1 MSIDLRTQSELKR
14 ILLNSNGNK
23 KNKPESQELE
33 AEENVQVVAPEA
45 KEITASISDVLAM
58 QNMVMIST
66 SRTTPVPSGSYELP
80 EGRVV
85 VHENEDGNIGFQY
98 KGKGSLSLNELGKL
112 VRKGLT
118 PVQDEPA
125 ANGVNGEIDE
135 SVKQGGTGDCWV
147 LTGVLSLTATAEGK
161 ALIKSSLEI
170 QKNGDVIVNFKGLGY
185 SIRVTAAEIKKHDTD
200 DIKNDAFSNGD
211 NDMLVFELA
220 VEKLFEQHPEL
231 KETYGYNEEGNGDDK
246 YITQGGFGNDLVE
259 WLSGNKAEDLCT
271 MDKLE
276 NPYDKAD
283 VAEWVTVPNSMTRY
297 QGEYPR
303 PSSISLNAMF
313 NDDKTNFSSEYINW
327 YNKIFVPIMQ
337 EYNQSALNGLVD
349 GLSQEEVMAKLQ
361 EAYENQ
367 PCAMTFGLYVFANDT
382 EKTAKDVD
390 GNNFIW
396 KYYSQSVE
404 KGELCGHAFAVVG
417 MTQDTI
423 TFVNPWD
430 STEKITMSWEEFSKL
445 GIGRIA
451 YNKLDKVEDTTEPEP
466 TPDPVEPDPVTPD
479 NPVNPDTDHKT
490 AAQLISQIE
499 SDVERYLHTMVADN
513 QADAVRKEFNKLIT
527 GDENTNFHQYL
538 HTQDLDVTKLE
549 EIATAVTNKINET
562 VPNEPVTPEPV
573 IPDTPADNGVAEL
586 KAQGFTQ
593 ADIDEYFDKTE
604 DGKYELKSGI
614 KFSYYATV
622 RDRIRKNKTEVE
634 ITSIEQLKDFCGA
647 NKRLALLNEGWPE
660 EMLDKY
666 FEKTTDFLT
675 GKQTYAMK
683 SEKSSKL
690 TVRPNYTIT
699 TDDSGNK
706 IIKFTKDNSDVT
718 IKVKT
723 DGSYTESIV
732 GRKVGPLVPTQEKQE
747 LLDKGFTQEQ
757 IDKWFTLEADG
768 TYSLRT
774 NMMLGT
780 GDYSNSFRE
789 FKSVEE
795 LAKYIGADSR
805 VALRNQGMPDEIIDK
820 FFELKRTGADG
831 SFSYKLKAEGN
842 YTVTEQGKNKLI
854 RIQNKEDDTITE
866 ILVKEDGTYTIETSE
881 IINIGESN
889 DAKAVAGSA
898 NELLAQ
904 GFTQSDIDEY
914 FYKKNNQYFLR
925 SDITFRKEVVVGYDG
940 RFEKYGYENFNITTL
955 EELKVYSGA
964 NSRKALKDK
973 GLPDELIDKYYHKE
987 EGRDGRIIY
996 DSDSSFHTSID
1007 EDGNNTVLTVHT
1019 FGYNID
1025 ENGNIIPTPI
1035 EEYTIKPDGTYTV
1048 IEYTS
1053 DQITDTTRTHY
1064 MLTEK
1069 GLSEQDIQ
1077 KFFTE
1082 KDGLY
1087 TLKKGIMY
1095 KGQYINSVE
1104 ALVDVL
1110 NKNK

>member
-33 AEENVQVVAPEA
+33 AEENLQVVAPEA

-147 LTGVLSLTATAEGK
+147 LTGILSLTATAEGK

-231 KETYGYNEEGNGDDK
+231 KETYGYNEEGKGDDK

-259 WLSGNKAEDLCT
+259 WLSSNKAEDLCT

-283 VAEWVTVPNSMTRY
+283 VAEWVAVPSSMTRY

-303 PSSISLNAMF
+303 PSSISLDAMF

-327 YNKIFVPIMQ
+327 YNKTFVPIMQ

-445 GIGRIA
+445 GVGRIA
-451 YNKLDKVEDTTEPEP
+451 YNKLDKVEDTTEPATP
-466 TPDPVEPDPVTPD
+466 TPVEPDE
-479 NPVNPDTDHKT
+479 PVNPDTPT
-490 AAQLISQIE
+490 
-499 SDVERYLHTMVADN
+499 
-513 QADAVRKEFNKLIT
+513 
-527 GDENTNFHQYL
+527 
-538 HTQDLDVTKLE
+538 
-549 EIATAVTNKINET
+549 
-562 VPNEPVTPEPV
+562 
-573 IPDTPADNGVAEL
+573 DNGVAEL
-586 KAQGFTQ
+586 LAQGFTQ
-593 ADIDEYFDKTE
+593 ADIDEYFNQTE

-614 KFSYYATV
+614 KFSYYATI
-622 RDRIRKNKTEVE
+622 RDRLKKNKTEVE
-634 ITSIEQLKDFCGA
+634 ITSIDQLKDFCGA
-647 NKRLALLNEGWPE
+647 NKRLELLNEGWPE

-666 FEKTTDFLT
+666 FEKTTDFVT

-706 IIKFTKDNSDVT
+706 TIEFTKDNSKVT
-718 IKVKT
+718 ITVKP

-732 GRKVGPLVPTQEKQE
+732 GIKKEPSMNTVAKQE
-747 LLDKGFTQEQ
+747 LLDKGFTEKQ
-757 IDKWFTLEADG
+757 INEWFTLEADG
-768 TYSLRT
+768 TYSRKT
-774 NMMLGT
+774 NRMILT
-780 GDYSNSFRE
+780 GDYANSARD
-789 FKSVEE
+789 FKTVEE

-805 VALRNQGMPDEIIDK
+805 VALRNQGMPDDIIDK

-831 SFSYKLKAEGN
+831 SFSYKLKVEGN

-881 IINIGESN
+881 IINIGESD

-904 GFTQSDIDEY
+904 GFTQSDIDKY

-925 SDITFRKEVVVGYDG
+925 SDITFRRKGEN
-940 RFEKYGYENFNITTL
+940 GYENFNITTL
-955 EELKVYSGA
+955 EELKEYSGA
-964 NSRKALKDK
+964 NSRKALQDK
-973 GLPDELIDKYYHKE
+973 GLPDELIDKYYRKE
-987 EGRDGRIIY
+987 EGRDGKIAY
-996 DSDSSFHTSID
+996 HTDKPTSLGK
-1007 EDGNNTVLTVHT
+1007 DGNNTVLTLHNYQY
-1019 FGYNID
+1019 GID
-1025 ENGNIIPTPI
+1025 QDGNSIEFPTK
-1035 EEYTIKPDGTYTV
+1035 EYTIKPDGTYTV

-1069 GLSEQDIQ
+1069 GLSESDIQ

-1104 ALVDVL
+1104 ALVDAL
-1110 NKNK
+1110 NKN

>member
-14 ILLNSNGNK
+14 ILLNSNGNG
-23 KNKPESQELE
+23 KNKPEPQELG
-33 AEENVQVVAPEA
+33 EEEKVQVQAPEA
-45 KEITASISDVLAM
+45 KEVTASIQDVLAM

-66 SRTTPVPSGSYELP
+66 SHTTPVPNGSYELP

-85 VHENEDGNIGFQY
+85 VHDNGDGNIGFQY
-98 KGKGSLSLNELGKL
+98 HGYGDMSLRELRNL
-112 VRKGLT
+112 IQRGLT

-125 ANGVNGEIDE
+125 TNGVNGEIDE
-135 SVKQGGTGDCWV
+135 SVGQGNTGDCWII
-147 LTGVLSLTATAEGK
+147 TGILSLTATAEGK

-185 SIRVTAAEIKKHDTD
+185 SIKVTAAEIKKHDTD
-200 DIKNDAFSNGD
+200 DNKNDAFSNGD

-220 VEKLFEQHPEL
+220 VEKLFEQHPDL
-231 KETYGYNEEGNGDDK
+231 KETYDYEEGGKGDDK
-246 YITQGGFGNDLVE
+246 YITQGGLAEDLVE
-259 WLSGNKAEDLCT
+259 WLSGNKANNLCST
-271 MDKLE
+271 DQL
-276 NPYDKAD
+276 NDPYKEAG
-283 VAEWVTVPNSMTRY
+283 VEEWITVPSSVSKY
-297 QGEYPR
+297 AGQKYPR
-303 PSSISLNAMF
+303 PSSISFDAMF
-313 NDDKTNFSSEYINW
+313 NDDKTNFSNEYIDWLQNTF
-327 YNKIFVPIMQ
+327 NPIVKK
-337 EYNQSALNGLVD
+337 YNQEAPKALVK

-382 EKTAKDVD
+382 HKVANDINGVPFNWE
-390 GNNFIW
+390 
-396 KYYSQSVE
+396 YYNDNVE

-430 STEKITMSWEEFSKL
+430 STVKYTMSWEEFSKL

-451 YNKLDKVEDTTEPEP
+451 YNKLDKVEDTTAPATPP
-466 TPDPVEPDPVTPD
+466 TPTVDS
-479 NPVNPDTDHKT
+479 DTERKT
-490 AAQLISQIE
+490 KLISQIE
-499 SDVERYLHTMVADN
+499 SDIERYLHTMVDDN

-527 GDENTNFHQYL
+527 GDENTNFHEYL
-538 HTQDLDVTKLE
+538 HSQDLDVTKLE
-549 EIATAVTNKINET
+549 EIATAVANRINET
-562 VPNEPVTPEPV
+562 VVDPFDPNPEPV
-573 IPDTPADNGVAEL
+573 NPDTPTDNGVAEL

-614 KFSYYATV
+614 KFSYYATI
-622 RDRIRKNKTEVE
+622 RDRLKKNKTEVE
-634 ITSIEQLKDFCGA
+634 ITSIDQLKDFCGA

-683 SEKSSKL
+683 SEKNSKL
-690 TVRPNYTIT
+690 PVRPNYIIT

-718 IKVKT
+718 ITVKP
-723 DGSYTESIV
+723 DGSYTESVEEI
-732 GRKVGPLVPTQEKQE
+732 KINEPLNPTQAKQE
-747 LLDKGFTQEQ
+747 LLDKGFTEKQ
-757 IDKWFTLEADG
+757 ISEWFTLEADG
-768 TYSLRT
+768 TYSRNT
-774 NMMLGT
+774 NMMIST
-780 GDYSNSFRE
+780 GDYANTAIE

-795 LAKYIGADSR
+795 LAAYIGADSR
-805 VALRNQGMPDEIIDK
+805 VALRNQGMPDEIIDQ

-831 SFSYKLKAEGN
+831 SFSYELKVEGN
-842 YTVTEQGKNKLI
+842 YTVTDQGENKLI

-866 ILVKEDGTYTIETSE
+866 ILVKKDGTYTIETNE
-881 IINIGESN
+881 IINIGESD

-904 GFTQSDIDEY
+904 GFTQSDIDKY

-925 SDITFRKEVVVGYDG
+925 SDITFRKRGEN
-940 RFEKYGYENFNITTL
+940 GYENFNITTL
-955 EELKVYSGA
+955 EELKEYSGA
-964 NSRKALKDK
+964 NSRKALRDQ
-973 GLPDELIDKYYHKE
+973 GLPDELIDKYYDKE
-987 EGRDGRIIY
+987 IRDGKIVYTSY
-996 DSDSSFHTSID
+996 DTSVGK
-1007 EDGNNTVLTVHT
+1007 DGNNTVLTWHSIWYST
-1019 FGYNID
+1019 DG
-1025 ENGNIIPTPI
+1025 NGAPCR
-1035 EEYTIKPDGTYTV
+1035 EYTIKPDGTYTV

-1053 DQITDTTRTHY
+1053 NQITDTTRTHY
-1064 MLTEK
+1064 MLTKK
-1069 GLSEQDIQ
+1069 GLSESDIQ

-1104 ALVDVL
+1104 ALVDAL
-1110 NKNK
+1110 NKNKK